1 MKTVIL
7 NGKKM
12 NFDHVLDYSSLD
24 DEVLVYEETETSQ
37 ILERIQ
43 DCDIV
48 VTKELPYPSE
58 IMMQTPDRVKLI
70 VEAGTGFNNI
80 SLEAASKKK
89 ITVCNIPAYST
100 KRVAHTAIMLL
111 LNLSSSM
118 QKQIR
123 MLERG
128 DHENFTDHLM
138 VPHVEVNDKVLGVVG
153 EGHIGQEVIK
163 IARVLGM
170 KVLVSTRHP
179 KQDPDVTYVSLDELL
194 EKSDYISLH
203 CALNDDTFHMIDAD
217 ALKKMKKTAFLINT
231 SRGALI
237 DQKALILALKDHQI
251 AGAGLDVLEQEPPE
265 EDSPL
270 YDMEDVIITPH
281 MGWKGKETR
290 ERLLSIIKE
299 DIDAFK
305 AGHPVN
311 VVNKMY

>member
-12 NFDHVLDYSSLD
+12 NFDHALDYLSLD
-24 DEVLVYEETETSQ
+24 DEVIVYDDTTTSE

-70 VEAGTGFNNI
+70 VEAGTGYNNI

-100 KRVAHTAIMLL
+100 QRVAHTAIMLL

-128 DHENFTDHLM
+128 DHRNFEDHLI
-138 VPHVEVNDKVLGVVG
+138 VPHVEVNDKILGVVG

-163 IARVLGM
+163 VALALGM

-179 KQDPDVTYVSLDELL
+179 KNNPNVTYVSRDELL
-194 EKSDYISLH
+194 EKADYISLH
-203 CALNDDTFHMIDAD
+203 CALTSDTFHLIDEKAIS
-217 ALKKMKKTAFLINT
+217 KMKKTAFIINT

-237 DQKALILALKDHQI
+237 DEKALILALKDHRI
-251 AGAGLDVLEQEPPE
+251 AGAGLDVLEHEPPL